1 MTGIDLIVAAPW
13 IIFAVVL
20 ATICIFLL
28 RARRASGRDRHE
40 PIQDPNPG
48 SDWDSGSDSCLEEE
62 R

>member
-1 MTGIDLIVAAPW
+1 MKRMTGIDLIVAAPW

-20 ATICIFLL
+20 ATICVLLL

-40 PIQDPNPG
+40 PAQDPDPR
-48 SDWDSGSDSCLEEE
+48 SRTEEE